1 MANIPTSTKLQWCTF
16 ISFWGLPVILRI
28 SPLTISFTPNQKYTH
43 NCNRL
48 QECLPFQRVSEDSC
62 QRSKDCAKGCVHV
75 GDLCAVYA
83 LCWIRNA
90 VSMAAKK
97 KNRVPFDCANLSCT
111 ITIIILSFIL
121 NWNIKDY
128 RKKNNTGG
136 LLKWTIFHKRHSFPV
151 V

>member
-16 ISFWGLPVILRI
+16 ISFWGLPVILRT
-28 SPLTISFTPNQKYTH
+28 SPLTRSFTPNQKYTH

-62 QRSKDCAKGCVHV
+62 QRSKTVQRVVCMWGSVCSLCTLLDKKCCEHGC
-75 GDLCAVYA
+75 
-83 LCWIRNA
+83 
-90 VSMAAKK
+90 KK
-97 KNRVPFDCANLSCT
+97 KKKRVPFDCANLSCT
-111 ITIIILSFIL
+111 TTIIILSFIL

-128 RKKNNTGG
+128 RKKNNTRG
-136 LLKWTIFHKRHSFPV
+136 LLKWTIFHKRHLFPV